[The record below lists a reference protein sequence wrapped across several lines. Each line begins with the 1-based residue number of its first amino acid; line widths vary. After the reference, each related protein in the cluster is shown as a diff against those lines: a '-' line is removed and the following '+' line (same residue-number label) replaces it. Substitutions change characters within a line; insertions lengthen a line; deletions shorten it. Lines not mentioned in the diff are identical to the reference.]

1 MIPNHK
7 SAKLSALDLQ
17 FARNVPPGGNWQ
29 NIPEDVPSAR
39 LVQIRESFAAGKGSR
54 STYYGR
60 LRPDAP
66 SYTIGTYYTR
76 PGNGCFLH
84 PDASQDRTISH
95 REAARLQSFPDS
107 FVFSGSQRAI
117 CQQIGNAVPPLLA
130 MQVAEALGPSGDM
143 VDVFAGCGGL
153 SLGFKWQGWNTLAA
167 TDFDKFAVE
176 VFKQNV
182 SPLAI
187 VGDMND
193 NAVIDHLVAA
203 TQDRDATRPLALVG
217 GPPCQGFSTGGKKR
231 SETDVRN
238 HLHARYSLLLKQM
251 KPDIFVFE
259 NVLGLLSMSGGAF
272 LQHIMTSFNEAGYDA
287 QVWKMNAAEFG
298 VPQRRI
304 RVVIVGVRR
313 GNGMLPSK
321 PTEWCSLVSGGLLGE
336 ATAVTV
342 SEAIS
347 DLPPLAA
354 GEDGSGLQYFHPA
367 ASNSYQ
373 ELMRGDVSPA
383 TYLSG
388 ARSRNSRLAA

>member
-1 MIPNHK
+1 MIPNHQ

-17 FARNVPPGGNWQ
+17 FARAVPPGGNWQ
-29 NIPEDVPSAR
+29 DIPEDVPSAR

-107 FVFSGSQRAI
+107 FVFNGSQRAV

-130 MQVAEALGPSGDM
+130 MQVAEAFGTAGDM

-167 TDFDKFAVE
+167 TDFDKSAVQA
-176 VFKQNV
+176 FNQNV
-182 SPLAI
+182 APLAV

-193 NAVIDHLVAA
+193 DQVIEHLVAA
-203 TQDRDATRPLALVG
+203 TEGRDCSTPLALVG

-231 SETDVRN
+231 SEDDARN
-238 HLHARYSLLLKQM
+238 HLHARYSILLDRM
-251 KPDIFVFE
+251 RPDVFVFE

-272 LQHIMTSFNEAGYDA
+272 LQRILAGFDNAGYEA

-298 VPQRRI
+298 VPQKRV

-313 GNGMLPSK
+313 GGMAPPRK
-321 PTEWCSLVSGGLLGE
+321 PVEWCSLSTDRPLDAE
-336 ATAVTV
+336 PPVTV
-342 SEAIS
+342 DEAIG
-347 DLPPLAA
+347 DLPRLSA
-354 GEDGSGLQYFHPA
+354 GEDGSGLCYANEPA
-367 ASNSYQ
+367 SSYQ
-373 ELMRGDVSPA
+373 ALMRGEITPA
-383 TYLSG
+383 SYLAD
-388 ARSRNSRLAA
+388 ARGRSTKLAA

>member
-1 MIPNHK
+1 MIPNHQ

-17 FARNVPPGGNWQ
+17 FARAVPPGGNWQ

-84 PDASQDRTISH
+84 PDAFQDRTISH

-107 FVFSGSQRAI
+107 FIFTGSQRAV

-130 MQVAEALGPSGDM
+130 MQVAEALGTAGDM

-167 TDFDKFAVE
+167 TDFDKFAVQA
-176 VFKQNV
+176 FNQNV
-182 SPLAI
+182 APLAI
-187 VGDMND
+187 LGDMND
-193 NAVIDHLVAA
+193 DRVIEHLVAA
-203 TQDRDATRPLALVG
+203 TEGRDCSRPLALVG

-231 SETDVRN
+231 SEDDARN
-238 HLHARYSLLLKQM
+238 HLHSRYSMLLDRM
-251 KPDIFVFE
+251 RPDVFVFE
-259 NVLGLLSMSGGAF
+259 NVLGLLSMSGGTF
-272 LQHIMTSFNEAGYDA
+272 LQRILAGFDNVGYDA

-298 VPQRRI
+298 VPQKRV

-313 GNGMLPSK
+313 GGMAPPRK
-321 PTEWCSLVSGGLLGE
+321 PVEWCSLSTGGLLD
-336 ATAVTV
+336 AIPAVTV
-342 SEAIS
+342 NEAIG
-347 DLPPLAA
+347 DLPRLTA
-354 GEDGSGLQYFHPA
+354 GEDGSGLRYASDPA
-367 ASNSYQ
+367 SPYQ
-373 ELMRGDVSPA
+373 ALMRGEITPA
-383 TYLSG
+383 SYLAN
-388 ARSRNSRLAA
+388 ARGRGKKLAA

>member
-1 MIPNHK
+1 MIPNHQ

-17 FARNVPPGGNWQ
+17 FARAVPPGGNWRD
-29 NIPEDVPSAR
+29 IPESVPSER
-39 LVQIRESFAAGKGSR
+39 LAQIRESCAAGKGSR

-84 PDASQDRTISH
+84 PDASQDRTVSH
-95 REAARLQSFPDS
+95 REAARLQSFPDD
-107 FVFSGSQRAI
+107 FVFSGSQRAV

-130 MQVAEALGPSGDM
+130 MQIAEALGRPGDM

-167 TDFDKFAVE
+167 TDFNKFAVDA
-176 VFKQNV
+176 FNQNV
-182 SPLAI
+182 APLAI

-193 NAVIDHLVAA
+193 DGVIEHLARA
-203 TQDRDATRPLALVG
+203 TDGRDRTKPLALVG

-231 SETDVRN
+231 SEDDERN
-238 HLHARYSLLLKQM
+238 HLHARYSALLDRM
-251 KPDIFVFE
+251 KPDVFIFE
-259 NVLGLLSMSGGAF
+259 NVLGLLSMSGGKF
-272 LQHIMTSFNEAGYDA
+272 LQRILAGFDKAGYDA

-313 GNGMLPSK
+313 GGMAPPRR
-321 PTEWCSLVSGGLLGE
+321 PTEWCSLSSAGLLPVNLP
-336 ATAVTV
+336 VTV
-342 SEAIS
+342 QDAIG

-354 GEDGSGLQYFHPA
+354 GQDGSAFDYATPP
-367 ASNSYQ
+367 SSPYQ
-373 ELMRGDVSPA
+373 ALMRGEMTPA
-383 TYLSG
+383 EY
-388 ARSRNSRLAA
+388 LAATRGRSVKLAA